1 MAALRPD
8 VVQRRLVL
16 MDELLDDL
24 ASLGEVSLERLH
36 SDRLTRRAVERIL
49 THLVD
54 LAVDVNTHVVSA
66 AGATPPDDMATPSPP
81 QRRPASSPTAWPRR
95 SSPPPASATSSSTP
109 TSTWT
114 LRRSTSRSG
123 LRWPTT
129 GVTPV
134 QWPATSRRTPPAI
147 GPNAAATGM
156 REATSRPTPAGGLPS
171 SSSDAAFRS
180 WQNRLEADLRDRD
193 REREGPLP
201 GRATAGRLRPRHAG
215 APTSLHTPT

>member
-66 AGATPPDDMATPSPP
+66 AGATPPDDYGDSFP
-81 QRRPASSPTAWPRR
+81 
-95 SSPPPASATSSSTP
+95 
-109 TSTWT
+109 
-114 LRRSTSRSG
+114 
-123 LRWPTT
+123 
-129 GVTPV
+129 
-134 QWPATSRRTPPAI
+134 
-147 GPNAAATGM
+147 AAAKAGLIPHDL
-156 REATSRPTPAGGLPS
+156 ATALLPS
-171 SSSDAAFRS
+171 TGFRNILIHAYVDVDLATVHESIGLALADYRRYTRAVARYLKEDSAGNRPEGSRQRDA
-180 WQNRLEADLRDRD
+180 
-193 REREGPLP
+193 
-201 GRATAGRLRPRHAG
+201 
-215 APTSLHTPT
+215 